1 MGIINTNCCCR
12 INNNLHNE
20 VIVPEDSNGNQI
32 TGFILLKEIQPINDI
47 SNCFDFIISGQFY
60 LFLFKISSPQCIID
74 KSLKHLISKSF
85 GNKFL
90 FSDKELISNNIL
102 FVPYSKFIFVS
113 FIILFSTEC

>member
-47 SNCFDFIISGQFY
+47 SNCLDFIISG
-60 LFLFKISSPQCIID
+60 
-74 KSLKHLISKSF
+74 
-85 GNKFL
+85 
-90 FSDKELISNNIL
+90 
-102 FVPYSKFIFVS
+102 
-113 FIILFSTEC
+113 